1 MMQNKNVVLKNKCH
15 SRGMLSG
22 IPTTLENQGGDPRQ
36 KPSGMTTNF
45 TTTHGF
51 THRAYRLGVSPTGAA
66 SKLWNTCHK
75 NGDLSGSHP
84 TYKNCSAFT
93 ARSVTP
99 QGRYA
104 GYSGRL
110 GFTLIELL
118 VVVLII
124 GILAAVALPQYQ
136 KAVRKSRAVQV
147 KTLLRSIQRAQRL
160 CNLERGTTQST
171 ECALL
176 SNLDIDIPFSC
187 TENTKYNY
195 YTQCTIGPCAWNN
208 TCTLYV
214 YPDRTYI
221 AESFSNGG
229 LLVHLLQYS
238 DSFTFGGGGAPGFDF
253 NDYTWPYKD

>member
-1 MMQNKNVVLKNKCH
+1 MYKIEKEYIAEKDVENIGNAVNIGQVQPDA
-15 SRGMLSG
+15 SRKKAG
-22 IPTTLENQGGDPRQ
+22 N
-36 KPSGMTTNF
+36 
-45 TTTHGF
+45 
-51 THRAYRLGVSPTGAA
+51 
-66 SKLWNTCHK
+66 
-75 NGDLSGSHP
+75 LSGSHP

-160 CNLERGTTQST
+160 CNLERGTTNSN

-187 TENTKYNY
+187 TEGTS
-195 YTQCTIGPCAWNN
+195 YTTCTIGPCAWNN

-214 YPDRTYI
+214 YSQQTQI
-221 AESFSNGG
+221 GESVSNGS
-229 LLVHLLQYS
+229 LIVRLYQDS
-238 DSFTFGGGGAPGFDF
+238 DEITFTGGGAPGFNP
-253 NDYTWPYKD
+253 NDYTGPYED